1 MDPTRSFRVAALA
14 AAFLVAGIAG
24 AAEPS
29 NKWRLV
35 VDGRTTADGAVVLR
49 LTPKD
54 GTPTEVETAI
64 RKGTSEN
71 EIAHQLVKQLKSAG
85 GKQYHVE
92 RDDFE
97 DVLVKKKMGQADF
110 TLELV
115 SSSLPGV
122 NLKFKRE

>member
-1 MDPTRSFRVAALA
+1 MNPIRTLAIAALTA
-14 AAFLVAGIAG
+14 ALLVAGTAA

-29 NKWRLV
+29 NKWRLA
-35 VDGRTTADGAVVLR
+35 VDGRADADGSIVVR

-54 GTPTEVETAI
+54 GVGTEVETVI
-64 RKGTSEN
+64 RKGTPEN
-71 EIAHQLVKQLKSAG
+71 DIARLLVKQLKSSV

-97 DVLVKKKMGQADF
+97 DVLVKKKSGQADF
-110 TLELV
+110 AFELV

-122 NLKFKRE
+122 NLKFERE

>member
-1 MDPTRSFRVAALA
+1 MNPIRTLAIAALTA
-14 AAFLVAGIAG
+14 ALLVAGTAA

-29 NKWRLV
+29 NKWRLA
-35 VDGRTTADGAVVLR
+35 VDGRADADGSIVVR

-54 GTPTEVETAI
+54 GVGTE
-64 RKGTSEN
+64 
-71 EIAHQLVKQLKSAG
+71 VKQLKSSV

-97 DVLVKKKMGQADF
+97 DVLVKKKSGQADF
-110 TLELV
+110 AFELV

-122 NLKFKRE
+122 NLKFERE

>member
-1 MDPTRSFRVAALA
+1 MNLTRSLRVAALA
-14 AAFLVAGIAG
+14 AAFLVAGTAA

-29 NKWRLV
+29 NKWRLA
-35 VDGRTTADGAVVLR
+35 VDGRTTADGAIVLR

-71 EIAHQLVKQLKSAG
+71 DIAHQLVKQLKSAV